1 MPHKRVISPQ
11 DHFVRA
17 GLKPAATSRCFC
29 TLGSAGLNMPVGATG
44 RSPLQ
49 CILNVTLRALITIV
63 PLFFAGSG
71 FAQAPFYS
79 GKSVRI
85 IVGGSAGGGYD
96 TYTRTI
102 ARHLGKHV
110 PGNPTFVVENMTG
123 AGTLISA
130 NHVYKV
136 AKPDGLTIGHFIGG
150 LILQHVLGKPG
161 IEFDGRKFEHLGVP
175 AQDNT
180 VIGISKASGVTSIDN
195 WLSSKTT
202 LKFGGVGPG
211 SATDDI
217 AKIVRATVGVPM
229 QLVSGYKG
237 TADIKLAVN
246 GGELHG
252 VANSWESFKSGW
264 VKEIE
269 SGSVI
274 IVLQMIPGGRHPE
287 LPNVPQI
294 FDYVKNEDLRKI
306 IQVGVFDYGAIAR
319 PYVLPPGTPKDR
331 VAILRKG
338 LADTYKDPEFIAD
351 AKKARLDMSP
361 LSGEEMEKIVD
372 RTYKLDQSLVAKLKD
387 ILK

>member
-1 MPHKRVISPQ
+1 MNRS
-11 DHFVRA
+11 FLAALLA
-17 GLKPAATSRCFC
+17 GL
-29 TLGSAGLNMPVGATG
+29 GLLWTATG
-44 RSPLQ
+44 
-49 CILNVTLRALITIV
+49 A
-63 PLFFAGSG
+63 
-71 FAQAPFYS
+71 FAQEPFYK

-110 PGNPTFVVENMTG
+110 PGNPAFVVENMTG
-123 AGTLISA
+123 AGSLIAA

-136 AKPDGLTIGHFIGG
+136 AKPDGLIIGHFIGG

-175 AQDNT
+175 AQDTTT
-180 VIGISKASGVTSIDN
+180 VGISKVSGVTSIDN
-195 WLSSKTT
+195 WLSTKTT

-211 SATDDI
+211 AATDDV

-246 GGELHG
+246 SGELQG
-252 VANSWESFKSGW
+252 LVNSWESFKSGW

-269 SGSVI
+269 TGSVMV
-274 IVLQMIPGGRHPE
+274 VLQMLPQRHPD
-287 LPNVPQI
+287 LSSVPAI
-294 FDYVKNEDLRKI
+294 LDYVKSEDGRKI
-306 IQVGVFDYGAIAR
+306 VQTGVFDYGAIAR
-319 PYVLPPGTPKDR
+319 PYVFPPGTPKDR
-331 VAILRKG
+331 VAMLRKG
-338 LADTYKDPEFIAD
+338 LADTYKDPEFLAD

-361 LSGEEMEKIVD
+361 LSGEELEKIVD
-372 RTYKLDQSLVAKLKD
+372 RTYKLDQNLVAKLKD
-387 ILK
+387 ILN

>member
-1 MPHKRVISPQ
+1 MKRSFLAALLAGISLLWT
-11 DHFVRA
+11 VA
-17 GLKPAATSRCFC
+17 GA
-29 TLGSAGLNMPVGATG
+29 
-44 RSPLQ
+44 
-49 CILNVTLRALITIV
+49 
-63 PLFFAGSG
+63 
-71 FAQAPFYS
+71 FAQEPFYK

-123 AGTLISA
+123 AGSLIAA

-136 AKPDGLTIGHFIGG
+136 AKPDGLIIGHFIGG

-175 AQDNT
+175 AQDTTT
-180 VIGISKASGVTSIDN
+180 VGISKVSGVTSIDN
-195 WLSSKTT
+195 WLSNKTT

-211 SATDDI
+211 AATDDV
-217 AKIVRATVGVPM
+217 AKIVRAAVGVPI

-237 TADIKLAVN
+237 TADIKLAIN
-246 GGELHG
+246 SGELHG
-252 VANSWESFKSGW
+252 LVNSWESFKSGW

-269 SGSVI
+269 TGAVMV
-274 IVLQMIPGGRHPE
+274 VLQMLPSGRHPD
-287 LPNVPQI
+287 LPNVPSI
-294 FDYVKNEDLRKI
+294 LDYVKSEDGRKI
-306 IQVGVFDYGAIAR
+306 VQTGVFDYGAIAR

-331 VAILRKG
+331 VLALRKG
-338 LADTYKDPEFIAD
+338 LAETYKDPEFIAD
-351 AKKARLDMSP
+351 AQRARLDMAP
-361 LSGEEMEKIVD
+361 LTGEELEKIVD
-372 RTYKLDQSLVAKLKD
+372 RTYKLDKNLVEKLKE